1 VSVPDR
7 TGAVVADGRPGP
19 IDAVP
24 VRHPG
29 RWVAVAVIVVLA
41 GMFLHLIL
49 TNDRFNWTFVF
60 QAMNQKPVIN
70 GLLRGTLL
78 VTVGSMIVGILL
90 GIILAVMRLSPNP
103 VLSYAAWGFVWFFR
117 AIPRYVLLFMIGN
130 LAFLLPRIDIGIPF
144 DWVATDLLGLASDF
158 RFLGFSTQ
166 QIGSSV
172 IGGILGLGLS
182 EAAYMAEIARAGIL
196 SVDTGQEEAAQAL
209 GMSRGKTMR
218 RIVLPQAMR
227 VIVPPTGNETIAMVK
242 DTSLLIALPL
252 NAELF
257 FQLRSIGSRTYQ
269 IFPVAVAATLWYLI
283 ITSVFMVGQYYLE
296 RHFGRGF
303 GSGRKP
309 GSDTV
314 QGALVAMGNNVEQR

>member
-1 VSVPDR
+1 VSVSDR
-7 TGAVVADGRPGP
+7 SGAVVTDDRPGP
-19 IDAVP
+19 IDAAP

-29 RWVAVAVIVVLA
+29 RWVAVAIIVVLA
-41 GMFLHLIL
+41 AMFLHLIL
-49 TNDRFNWTFVF
+49 SNDKFNWSFVF
-60 QAMNQKPVIN
+60 EAMNQKPVIN

-78 VTVGSMIVGILL
+78 VTIGSMIVGVLL
-90 GIILAVMRLSPNP
+90 GIVLAIMRLSPNP
-103 VLSYAAWGFVWFFR
+103 VLSYAAWAFVWFFR
-117 AIPRYVLLFMIGN
+117 AIPRYVLLFIIGN
-130 LAFLLPRIDIGIPF
+130 LAFVLPRIDIGIPF
-144 DWVATDLLGLASDF
+144 DWIVTDLIGLSSDF

-166 QIGSSV
+166 QIGTS
-172 IGGILGLGLS
+172 IAGGILGLGLS

-196 SVDTGQEEAAQAL
+196 SVDRGQEEAAQAL

-283 ITSVFMVGQYYLE
+283 ITSVFMVGQFYLE

-303 GSGRKP
+303 GSKAKVDPR
-309 GSDTV
+309 
-314 QGALVAMGNNVEQR
+314 GAAVARGLSLNGGNR